1 MLCKRYLERAEVISQ
16 EWERMAQEDLFR
28 GQNNGPTLQGS
39 KGGEKEMF
47 QHHKIMLLEY
57 VISI

>member
-16 EWERMAQEDLFR
+16 EWERMAQDDLFR

-39 KGGEKEMF
+39 KGEKEMF
-47 QHHKIMLLEY
+47 QYHKIRLLEF
-57 VISI
+57 VTSI